1 MSKYCPRCMIL
12 TEFDPARPEVTEH
25 DTQLCMECIF
35 DDEEGVTT
43 SARGDR

>member
-1 MSKYCPRCMIL
+1 MSKFCPRCKFL
-12 TEFDPARPEVTEH
+12 TEFDPLDPPLTEQ
-25 DTQLCMECIF
+25 DEQMCMECIF